1 MNMKRL
7 LLSSILLFHAA
18 LSAYAEKKVDHEIT
32 ISGND
37 TMQFDVKNFDV
48 NAGKKVKI
56 IFKNVG
62 KLPKIAMGHNLVLL
76 KKGVSAIAF
85 GQKALGAGAN
95 AVNPLP
101 DSLKD
106 DVIAN
111 TQLLGPGEEEIVS
124 FTAPMEKGAYEYV
137 CTFPGH
143 FAMMRGTMTVK

>member
-1 MNMKRL
+1 MKKLILASFL
-7 LLSSILLFHAA
+7 LLNAA
-18 LSAYAEKKVDHEIT
+18 FFALAEKKADHEIT

-37 TMQFDVKNFDV
+37 TMQFDIKNFDV
-48 NAGKKVKI
+48 TAGNKVKI
-56 IFKNVG
+56 IFKNTG

-76 KKGVSAIAF
+76 KKGVTAIAF

-101 DSLKD
+101 DSLKG

-111 TQLLGPGEEEIVS
+111 TKLLGPGEEEIVF
-124 FTAPMEKGAYEYV
+124 FTAPTEKGAYEYV